1 MKRGRPSEL
10 VLFVD
15 VNFWD
20 DPKVASLTPREQNQW
35 LRVLAEQLRS
45 GNGGCLPFGSWGLT
59 QGQLGK
65 YIQAGLLVDV
75 EGELHVNNWDAW
87 NGRDA
92 YKRFLTRE
100 RVRRLRQRRN
110 GDL

>member
-20 DPKVASLTPREQNQW
+20 NPKVIGLTTLERERW
-35 LRVLAEQLRS
+35 LWLLAEQLKAANS
-45 GNGGCLPFGSWGLT
+45 KELPGHVYGVPRKRIERYLE
-59 QGQLGK
+59 
-65 YIQAGLLVDV
+65 AGLLEEV
-75 EGELHVNNWDAW
+75 EGRLHVHGWDDW
-87 NGRDA
+87 NGHKA
-92 YKRFLTRE
+92 FKRLLTRE
-100 RVRRLRQRRN
+100 RVRRFRERRQ